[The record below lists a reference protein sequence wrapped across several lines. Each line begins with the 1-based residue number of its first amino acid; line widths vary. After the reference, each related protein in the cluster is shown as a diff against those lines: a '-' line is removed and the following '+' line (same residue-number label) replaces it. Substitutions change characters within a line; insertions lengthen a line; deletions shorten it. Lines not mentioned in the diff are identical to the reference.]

1 MVGFLA
7 KELVASSMLI
17 ICGAEIGIL
26 NLFTPLQAFSF
37 LVFSLLY
44 IPCLSTVGVM
54 YQETK
59 SIKTTLLM
67 ISFGLIVAYVVSL
80 IVYQLGLFIY

>member
-1 MVGFLA
+1 MI
-7 KELVASSMLI
+7 I
-17 ICGAEIGIL
+17 ICGGEDGL
-26 NLFTPLQAFSF
+26 RNLFTPLQAFTF

-59 SIKTTLLM
+59 SMKTTGMM
-67 ISFGLIVAYVVSL
+67 IGFGLIVAY
-80 IVYQLGLFIY
+80 IVTFIFYQLGHIVL